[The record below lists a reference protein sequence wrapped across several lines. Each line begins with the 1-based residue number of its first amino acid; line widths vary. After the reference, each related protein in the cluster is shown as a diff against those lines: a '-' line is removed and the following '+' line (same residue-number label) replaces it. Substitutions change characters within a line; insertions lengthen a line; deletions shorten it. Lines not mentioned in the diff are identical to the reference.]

1 MSSTETLH
9 SIAGLLAA
17 SNVAT
22 RSNEVLYD
30 ERYVRAGQCLGYV
43 PYGRQAARK

>member
-1 MSSTETLH
+1 MSYTETLQ

-30 ERYVRAGQCLGYV
+30 ERYVRADQWLGYV
-43 PYGRQAARK
+43 SYDTQAARK